1 MLPKRWNSEKTR
13 GRAKAVLVP
22 GHEEETKEGSYFFNS
37 HRERKKKRKV
47 GESDVVGWGEDPRG
61 DRMGGNLCVA

>member
-1 MLPKRWNSEKTR
+1 M
-13 GRAKAVLVP
+13 VP

-47 GESDVVGWGEDPRG
+47 VDLLVELLEVITQEAKDETEQCRG
-61 DRMGGNLCVA
+61 AYVRLA